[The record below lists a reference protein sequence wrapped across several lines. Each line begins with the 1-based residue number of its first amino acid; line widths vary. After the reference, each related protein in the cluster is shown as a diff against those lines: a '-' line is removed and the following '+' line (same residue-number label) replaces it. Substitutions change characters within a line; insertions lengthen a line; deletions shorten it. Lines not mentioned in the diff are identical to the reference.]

1 MMRWT
6 YHWIAIAAL
15 AMAAAPTEALAQ
27 VIVESAGASA
37 ERVIAR
43 NEHREQAR
51 QRRDSE
57 RENQTERIS
66 RTVNIGA
73 TGEID
78 LSNIS
83 GDITVTAG
91 GGSTATIEAV
101 KTAYARTAEEA
112 RAMLPLVQVEITER
126 GTRAEAR
133 VRYPENESRRG
144 NRNINVSVAFT
155 VVAPAGTRVMA
166 KSISGSVSVRDI
178 SGPLTL
184 ETISGSVK
192 LANTG
197 RTASAR
203 SISGDIEAIDTKL
216 EGALEASTVSG
227 TVRMQRLNARSVT
240 VNSISG
246 SVDVEDVTAERVG
259 GQSISGDIRFSGD
272 LQQNGRYEFT
282 SHSGT
287 IRLTIGGSSKFD
299 IEATSFSGS
308 INSDIPITV
317 SGSMPGGRRNRS
329 MRGSVGG
336 GGGATLDLTTFSG
349 SIHITKR

>member
-6 YHWIAIAAL
+6 GHRIAAAAL
-15 AMAAAPTEALAQ
+15 ALAATPMPTSAQ
-27 VIVESAGASA
+27 VIVESTRAKVESVSA
-37 ERVIAR
+37 RREV
-43 NEHREQAR
+43 REQSR
-51 QRRDSE
+51 QRDNE
-57 RENQTERIS
+57 RESQTERIS
-66 RTVNIGA
+66 RTVNIGT

-78 LSNIS
+78 LTNIS

-101 KTAYARTAEEA
+101 KTAHGRTADEA
-112 RAMLPLVQVEITER
+112 RAMLPLVQVEIVER

-133 VRYPENESRRG
+133 VRYPDNESRRG
-144 NRNINVSVAFT
+144 TRNINVSVAFT
-155 VVAPAGTRVMA
+155 VVAPAGTRITA

-178 SGPLTL
+178 NGPLAL
-184 ETISGSVK
+184 ETISGSVR
-192 LANTG
+192 LANAG
-197 RTASAR
+197 RTATAR
-203 SISGDIEAIDTKL
+203 SISGEIEAVDTKV
-216 EGALEASTVSG
+216 EGTLEASTVSG
-227 TVRMQRLNARSVT
+227 TVRLQRLNARSVT

-246 SVDVEDVTAERVG
+246 NIDVQEVSAERVG
-259 GQSISGDIRFSGD
+259 AQSISGGITFAGD
-272 LQQNGRYEFT
+272 LHQNGRYEFT

-287 IRLTIGGSSKFD
+287 IRLAIGGSSKFD
-299 IEATSFSGS
+299 IEAQSFSGS

-317 SGSMPGGRRNRS
+317 TGSMPGRRSRS